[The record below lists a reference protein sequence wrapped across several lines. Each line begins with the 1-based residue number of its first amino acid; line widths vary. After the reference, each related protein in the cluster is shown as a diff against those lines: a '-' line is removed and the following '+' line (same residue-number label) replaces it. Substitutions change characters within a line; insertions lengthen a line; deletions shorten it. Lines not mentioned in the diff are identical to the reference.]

1 MRRRVFLGTV
11 AGSLLAG
18 PLAAAAQPAPGKIPV
33 IGFLD
38 FSTADPARLNW
49 WQAFRRAL
57 QELGYVEGRSIRF
70 EARWAQGRTE
80 RLPGLAAEL
89 VGLRVDVIVTG
100 GSEAARAAK
109 QATATVPIVMATGSD
124 PVKFGIVES
133 LARPGGNV
141 TGVSSIS
148 GELMAKRIELLRE
161 LLPKIARVAILWDE
175 TPSARITVQELEAE
189 ARSLGIGP
197 QPVGVHGSSD
207 LARVF
212 SETARAHAVIVV
224 ASSFMFP
231 ERKRIADLAL
241 KHRLPTALGAR
252 EYVEAGGLFSYAVRF
267 PDQFRRAAWY
277 VDRILRGARPADLPV
292 EQPTT
297 LELVINLKTAKALG
311 LTVPPSLLQRANQV
325 IE

>member
-1 MRRRVFLGTV
+1 M
-11 AGSLLAG
+11 
-18 PLAAAAQPAPGKIPV
+18 
-33 IGFLD
+33 LD
-38 FSTADPARLNW
+38 YSTPDPARLEW
-49 WQAFRRAL
+49 WKAFRQAL
-57 QELGYVEGRSIRF
+57 RELGYVEGQSIRF
-70 EARWAQGRTE
+70 EARWAQGRSD

-100 GSEAARAAK
+100 GGEAARAAK
-109 QATATVPIVMATGSD
+109 QATATIPIVMTTGSD
-124 PVKFGIVES
+124 PVKLGIVES

-148 GELMAKRIELLRE
+148 SDLMAKRVELLRE
-161 LLPKIARVAILWDE
+161 LLPKVTRVAILWDE
-175 TPSARITVQELEAE
+175 TPQSGISVQELEPA
-189 ARSLGIGP
+189 ARRLGIGIHT
-197 QPVGVHGSSD
+197 VGVRGSND
-207 LARVF
+207 FARAF
-212 SETARAHAVIVV
+212 SEAARSRAVILV
-224 ASSFMFP
+224 ASSFMFT

-252 EYVEAGGLFSYAVRF
+252 EYVEAGGLFSYAVSF

-297 LELVINLKTAKALG
+297 FELVINLKTAKALG
-311 LTVPPSLLQRANQV
+311 LTVPRSLLQRANQV

>member
-1 MRRRVFLGTV
+1 MHRRVFLGTV
-11 AGSLLAG
+11 VGSLLVG
-18 PLAAAAQPAPGKIPV
+18 PLAAAAQQAPGKIPV
-33 IGFLD
+33 IGLLD
-38 FSTADPARLNW
+38 FGTADPARLAW
-49 WQAFRRAL
+49 WQAFRRRL
-57 QELGYVEGRSIRF
+57 QELGYVEGHSIGF
-70 EARWAQGRTE
+70 EARWAQGRAE
-80 RLPGLAAEL
+80 RLPGLAAAL

-148 GELMAKRIELLRE
+148 GELMAKRVELLRE
-161 LLPKIARVAILWDE
+161 LLPKISRVAILWDE
-175 TPSARITVQELEAE
+175 TPTARITVRELEAE
-189 ARSLGIGP
+189 ARSLGIETH
-197 QPVGVHGSSD
+197 PVGVRGSSD
-207 LARVF
+207 FARAF
-212 SETARAHAVIVV
+212 SEAARARAVIMV

-252 EYVEAGGLFSYAVRF
+252 EYVEAGGLFSYAVSF
-267 PDQFRRAAWY
+267 PDQFRRAAGY
-277 VDRILRGARPADLPV
+277 VDRILRGARPADLPA

-311 LTVPPSLLQRANQV
+311 LTIPPSLLQRANQV

>member
-1 MRRRVFLGTV
+1 MHRRVFLGTV
-11 AGSLLAG
+11 VGSLLVG
-18 PLAAAAQPAPGKIPV
+18 PFAAAAQPAPGKIPV
-33 IGFLD
+33 IGLLD
-38 FSTADPARLNW
+38 FSTPDAARLNW
-49 WQAFRRAL
+49 WQAFRRGL
-57 QELGYVEGRSIRF
+57 QALGYVEGQSIRF
-70 EARWAQGRTE
+70 EARWAQGRAE

-89 VGLRVDVIVTG
+89 VGLRVDVLVTG

-148 GELMAKRIELLRE
+148 GELMAKRVELLRE
-161 LLPKIARVAILWDE
+161 LLPKISRVAILWDE

-189 ARSLGIGP
+189 ARPLGIGIH
-197 QPVGVHGSSD
+197 PVGVHGSSD
-207 LARVF
+207 FARAF
-212 SETARAHAVIVV
+212 SEAARARAVIVV

-252 EYVEAGGLFSYAVRF
+252 EYVEAGGLFSYAVSF

-297 LELVINLKTAKALG
+297 FELVINLKTAKALG
-311 LTVPPSLLQRANQV
+311 LTIPPSLLQRANQV

>member
-1 MRRRVFLGTV
+1 MHRRVFLGTV
-11 AGSLLAG
+11 VGSLLVG
-18 PLAAAAQPAPGKIPV
+18 PLAAAAQQVPGKIPV
-33 IGFLD
+33 IGLLD

-49 WQAFRRAL
+49 WQAFRRGL
-57 QELGYVEGRSIRF
+57 QELGYVEGQSIRL
-70 EARWAQGRTE
+70 EARWAEGRAE

-109 QATATVPIVMATGSD
+109 QATATLPIVMATGSD

-161 LLPKIARVAILWDE
+161 LLPRISRVAILWDE
-175 TPSARITVQELEAE
+175 TPSARITVQDLEAE
-189 ARSLGIGP
+189 ARRLGIGI
-197 QPVGVHGSSD
+197 QPVGVRGSSD
-207 LARVF
+207 FARAF
-212 SETARAHAVIVV
+212 SEAARARAVIVV

-297 LELVINLKTAKALG
+297 FELVINLKTAKALG
-311 LTVPPSLLQRANQV
+311 LTVPRSLQQRANQV